1 TRDSLDIDQTFELGD
16 KTYKLDLST
25 PTITIN
31 NGEMFLNLKLSFSD
45 TESLDPNKKFVTTLK
60 VELILDHHEV
70 DLHFNLG
77 KLYVGKDIKL
87 DEEDT
92 QQLLDMFGG
101 AEAFQQNVIIISQFL
116 SSFATDAMRHK
127 DTEVKTGHLKL
138 TYTGK
143 DDAKIAIIN
152 DIQSV
157 IVDVVQ
163 ESVGT
168 YPSVAAEYHHIKD
181 KDRSEI
187 THEEVKAVIDAA
199 NDLEEAERLAFRNK
213 LFMELGTRVP
223 QAIQLIPLS

>member
-1 TRDSLDIDQTFELGD
+1 
-16 KTYKLDLST
+16 
-25 PTITIN
+25 
-31 NGEMFLNLKLSFSD
+31 
-45 TESLDPNKKFVTTLK
+45 
-60 VELILDHHEV
+60 
-70 DLHFNLG
+70 
-77 KLYVGKDIKL
+77 
-87 DEEDT
+87 
-92 QQLLDMFGG
+92 
-101 AEAFQQNVIIISQFL
+101 
-116 SSFATDAMRHK
+116 MRHK
-127 DTEVKTGHLKL
+127 ETEVKTGHLKL

-168 YPSVAAEYHHIKD
+168 YPSVEAEYHHIKD

-213 LFMELGTRVP
+213 LFMELGIRVP